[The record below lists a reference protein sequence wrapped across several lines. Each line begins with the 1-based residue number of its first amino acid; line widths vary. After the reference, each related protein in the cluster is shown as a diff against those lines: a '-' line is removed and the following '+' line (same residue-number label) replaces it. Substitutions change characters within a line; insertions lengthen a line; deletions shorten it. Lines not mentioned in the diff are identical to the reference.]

1 MKNEIDTQRPSPSSP
16 HLQAETNLEAGEG
29 LDATAC
35 SASLI
40 VGSLFMLIAKHLV
53 KNKEWLTPEIGYWA
67 GVVEQQ
73 ARGTFDV
80 LDHYSNV
87 KKAVEEL

>member
-1 MKNEIDTQRPSPSSP
+1 MSENNTQRPSPSSP
-16 HLQAETNLEAGEG
+16 QEQAEPHLEAEEG
-29 LDATAC
+29 LDMTA
-35 SASLI
+35 SSFAE
-40 VGSLFMLIAKHLV
+40 SLFLLMSKHLV

-87 KKAVEEL
+87 RKAVEEL